1 MSRQDTEGAN
11 DAPEAENPPDLPSR
25 EVTEG
30 PERAPHRAMFRA
42 MGFDDEDLSSPMVG
56 VANPAADVTPCNVH
70 LDDVAEGA
78 IEGVDGA
85 GGMPIE
91 FGTIT
96 ISDAI
101 SMGTE
106 GMRASLISRE
116 VIADSVELVA
126 FGERLDALV
135 TVAGC
140 DKNLPGMLMA
150 AIRTDLPSVFCYGG
164 SILPGEHEGRDVTV
178 QHVFEGV
185 GSYAQGEMSRE
196 ELDELERNA
205 CPGAGSC
212 GGMFT
217 ANTMASISE
226 ALGLAPLGSASPPAE
241 SEGRTRVAERAGEL
255 ALDAVEQDRRPSDI
269 LTRASF
275 ENAIA
280 VQVAMGGSTNAVL
293 HLLALAAEA
302 GIDLSI
308 DDFDEISRR
317 TPKIANLQPG
327 GSRVMKD
334 LHDAGGVPVVIRRLV
349 EAGLFDGDAAT
360 VTGRTVSE
368 ELAEL
373 DLPADETLDDMP
385 ESRRASGASEGQG
398 PSGNRKPA
406 ASGDS
411 QNAQRSVGADFLRP
425 VDDPFH
431 EEGAIK
437 VLKGNLAPD
446 GAVLKV
452 TGEDKFHHEGPARVF
467 ESEEAAMQYVQEGDL
482 QSGDVIVIRNEGPRG
497 GPGMREM
504 LGVTAAVVGQGHEDD
519 VAMVT
524 DGRFSGATRG
534 PMIGHVAPES
544 FAGGPLGALE
554 DGDHVTIDIPS
565 RRLDVDLPDEEIE
578 CRLDERE
585 PPDPAYTGGVLA
597 KYGAAFGSAAAGAVT
612 NPGVRGDR

>member
-1 MSRQDTEGAN
+1 
-11 DAPEAENPPDLPSR
+11 
-25 EVTEG
+25 
-30 PERAPHRAMFRA
+30 MFRA
-42 MGFDDEDLSSPMVG
+42 MGFDDDDLSSPMIG

-70 LDDVAEGA
+70 LDGVADGA
-78 IEGVDGA
+78 IDGVDDA

-150 AIRTDLPSVFCYGG
+150 AIRTDLPSVFLYGG
-164 SILPGEHEGRDVTV
+164 SILPGQHEGRDVTV

-185 GSYAQGEMSRE
+185 GTYAQGEMSRE

-226 ALGLAPLGSASPPAE
+226 ALGLAPLGSASPLAE
-241 SEGRTRVAERAGEL
+241 SEGRTEVAERAGEL
-255 ALDAVEQDRRPSDI
+255 ALDAVENDRKPSDI
-269 LTRASF
+269 LSRASF

-293 HLLALAAEA
+293 HLLALAQEA

-317 TPKIANLQPG
+317 TPKIVNLQPG

-334 LHDAGGVPVVIRRLV
+334 LHDIGGVPVVIRRLV
-349 EAGLFDGDAAT
+349 EAGLFDGDAMT
-360 VTGRTVSE
+360 VTGRTIAE
-368 ELAEL
+368 ELETL
-373 DLPADETLDDMP
+373 DLPADSTLDDT
-385 ESRRASGASEGQG
+385 
-398 PSGNRKPA
+398 
-406 ASGDS
+406 
-411 QNAQRSVGADFLRP
+411 DFVHP
-425 VDDPFH
+425 VDDPYQA
-431 EEGAIK
+431 EGAIK

-452 TGEDKFHHEGPARVF
+452 TGEDQFHHEGPARVF
-467 ESEEAAMQYVQEGDL
+467 ESEEDAMKYVQEGGIE
-482 QSGDVIVIRNEGPRG
+482 SGDVIVIRNEGPRG

-544 FAGGPLGALE
+544 FVGGPLGALQ
-554 DGDHVTIDIPS
+554 DGDHVTIDIPNRS
-565 RRLDVDLPDEEIE
+565 LDVDLPDEEIDR
-578 CRLDERE
+578 RLDDRER
-585 PPDPAYTGGVLA
+585 PDPSYAGGVLG
-597 KYGAAFGSAAAGAVT
+597 KYGAQFGSAADGAVT
-612 NPGVRGDR
+612 NPGLDR

>member
-1 MSRQDTEGAN
+1 MSRQDTEGAA
-11 DAPEAENPPDLPSR
+11 DAPNGGKSPDLRSR

-30 PERAPHRAMFRA
+30 AERAPHRAMFRA
-42 MGFDDEDLSSPMVG
+42 MGFDDDDLASPMVG

-70 LDDVAEGA
+70 LDDVADGA
-78 IEGVDGA
+78 IDGVDAA

-150 AIRTDLPSVFCYGG
+150 AIRTDLPSVFLYGG
-164 SILPGEHEGRDVTV
+164 SILPGQHEGREVTV
-178 QHVFEGV
+178 QNVFEGV
-185 GSYAQGEMSRE
+185 GTYAQGEMSRE

-217 ANTMASISE
+217 ANTMASIGE

-241 SEGRTRVAERAGEL
+241 SEGRIAVAERAGEL
-255 ALDAVEQDRRPSDI
+255 ALDTVEHDRKPSDV
-269 LTRASF
+269 LSRASF

-280 VQVAMGGSTNAVL
+280 LQVAMGGSTNAVL

-302 GIDLSI
+302 GVDLSI
-308 DDFDEISRR
+308 EDFDEISRR

-327 GSRVMKD
+327 GTRVMKD

-360 VTGRTVSE
+360 ITGRTVAE
-368 ELAEL
+368 ELSQL
-373 DLPADETLDDMP
+373 DLPDDDELD
-385 ESRRASGASEGQG
+385 EH
-398 PSGNRKPA
+398 
-406 ASGDS
+406 
-411 QNAQRSVGADFLRP
+411 DFLRP
-425 VDDPFH
+425 VEDPFH

-437 VLKGNLAPD
+437 ILQGNLAPD

-452 TGEDKFHHEGPARVF
+452 TGEDQFHHEGPARVF
-467 ESEEAAMQYVQEGDL
+467 ESEEGAMQYVQEGDL

-544 FAGGPLGALE
+544 FVGGPLAAVE
-554 DGDHVTIDIPS
+554 DGDHITIDIPDRTLAVDLDGDELD
-565 RRLDVDLPDEEIE
+565 RRLA
-578 CRLDERE
+578 ERE
-585 PPDPAYTGGVLA
+585 QPEPAYGRGVLA
-597 KYGAAFGSAAAGAVT
+597 KYGALFGSAADGAVT
-612 NPGVRGDR
+612 DPGLETGR

>member
-1 MSRQDTEGAN
+1 MENSTEK
-11 DAPEAENPPDLPSR
+11 DESLRSR

-70 LDDVAEGA
+70 LNDVAGSA
-78 IEGVDGA
+78 IDGVNAA

-96 ISDAI
+96 VSDAI

-106 GMRASLISRE
+106 GMKASLISRE

-126 FGERLDALV
+126 FGERMDALV

-140 DKNLPGMLMA
+140 DKNLPGMMLA
-150 AIRTDLPSVFCYGG
+150 AIRTDLPSVFLYGG
-164 SILPGEHEGRDVTV
+164 SIMPGEHEGREVTV
-178 QHVFEGV
+178 QNVFEGV
-185 GSYAQGEMSRE
+185 GAVSHGDMTEE
-196 ELDELERNA
+196 ELVELEHDA

-217 ANTMASISE
+217 ANTMATMSE
-226 ALGLAPLGSASPPAE
+226 VLGFAPLGSASPPAE
-241 SEGRTRVAERAGEL
+241 SPERYTVAERAGEI
-255 ALDAVEQDRRPSDI
+255 ALDAVKNDRKPSDI
-269 LTRASF
+269 LTRESF

-302 GIDLSI
+302 GIELDI

-327 GSRVMKD
+327 GTRVMKD
-334 LHDAGGVPVVIRRLV
+334 LHDIGGIPVILRRLLD
-349 EAGLFDGDAAT
+349 ADLIHGDTMT
-360 VTGRTVSE
+360 VTGRTIEE
-368 ELAEL
+368 ELDHLGVSGE
-373 DLPADETLDDMP
+373 AD
-385 ESRRASGASEGQG
+385 
-398 PSGNRKPA
+398 
-406 ASGDS
+406 
-411 QNAQRSVGADFLRP
+411 VDFLRP

-437 VLKGNLAPD
+437 ILKGNLSPD
-446 GAVLKV
+446 GSVLKV
-452 TGEDKFHHEGPARVF
+452 TGEDKFHHTGPARVF
-467 ESEEAAMQYVQEGDL
+467 ENEEDAMEYVQEGGIESGDVAEGTSAGSQTGV

-519 VAMVT
+519 VALLT

-534 PMIGHVAPES
+534 PMVGHVAPEAR
-544 FAGGPLGALE
+544 AGGPIAVVE
-554 DGDHVTIDIPS
+554 DGDEITVDIPNRELS
-565 RRLDVDLPDEEIE
+565 VNLSDDELDARLDDW
-578 CRLDERE
+578 E
-585 PPDPAYTGGVLA
+585 PKEPQYTSGVLA
-597 KYGAAFGSAAAGAVT
+597 KYGSAFGSAANGAVT
-612 NPGVRGDR
+612 NPGVKRE